1 MRMALAEINQKMK
14 DRNLKAVSKA
24 TGIEYQRLRN
34 ILKGTQMYVGEY
46 FKIVDYF
53 SDGQGV

>member
-1 MRMALAEINQKMK
+1 MALDEINEKMK

-34 ILKGTQMYVGEY
+34 ILKGNQMYVGEY
-46 FKIVDYF
+46 FKIVDYL